1 MKKDETRFT
10 IRFNP
15 TDPRHKKTME
25 VLSAAGRRKSTLIAD
40 AICDYL
46 IRYSNTVA
54 TSAFPIAPS
63 SYTSHSIYNG
73 ISANDF
79 PVQTA
84 EPPTVIG
91 NNTDTNEINNL
102 EMPLYDDD
110 MQNTILDGLSAFT
123 M

>member
-15 TDPRHKKTME
+15 ADPRHKKTME
-25 VLSAAGRRKSTLIAD
+25 VLSAAGRRKSTLITD

-46 IRYSNTVA
+46 MRYSNTVA

-63 SYTSHSIYNG
+63 SYTSHSICNG

-79 PVQTA
+79 PIQTP
-84 EPPTVIG
+84 EPLAVIG
-91 NNTDTNEINNL
+91 NSTDTNEINNL

-110 MQNTILDGLSAFT
+110 MQNTILDGLSVFT

>member
-46 IRYSNTVA
+46 MRYSNTAA

-63 SYTSHSIYNG
+63 SYTSHSICNG
-73 ISANDF
+73 ISANDLQI
-79 PVQTA
+79 QTSK
-84 EPPTVIG
+84 PPTIVDNSTG
-91 NNTDTNEINNL
+91 ANEIRNL
-102 EMPLYDDD
+102 EIPLYDDD